1 MNLEFK
7 TFLQL
12 TRRLGSYKMLN
23 LNFNCLWGI
32 SLSYFKHLA
41 LWIALVWT
49 LGVSPCVM
57 ADSTPSIKNTI
68 NVGVLAFRSVAQTQ
82 QRWQPLINYL
92 NQEVP
97 EHDWRLKVFFYEDF
111 NQAMANQ
118 SLDYIL
124 TNPQHFARLNHQTN
138 LKALLTL
145 MPLAGGVPVTEFGG
159 VIFSRA
165 EDNKLNELSDLEKVT
180 IAATF
185 PDSFGGY
192 LMQRWEMYKQNS
204 RPNKLLFTGMPHDNV
219 VKAVLN
225 KEADVG
231 FVRTGVLESMIK
243 EGSLSWSQI
252 KLIQPKID
260 SRFPH
265 VHSTDL
271 YPEWPFAASADTD
284 TNLNKKVSMSLLNLS
299 ADHPVAA
306 QAKIYGFSPPGNY
319 QPIEA
324 VMLRLDVL
332 PREDFGW
339 QDIFHRFGARI
350 IPALLVLGGVLI
362 LLSGFLV
369 YYNRR
374 ANRVALERA
383 QLNHELLSVN
393 QNLETLVER
402 RTHDLLE
409 SEQRFRQMF
418 EKHASPMLLIDPPT
432 GEIIDTNQAAA
443 DFYGY
448 KIEQLRHM
456 NLSQINILSEQ
467 ELAKERTLAALQQ
480 RNYFVFTHKLSNGK
494 LRYVDVH
501 SSPVQI
507 NGQTRL
513 FSIIHDSTSR
523 VQFEERL
530 KLHDT
535 ALNYAA
541 NAIAI
546 TDHKG
551 VIIWANKAYSQLTGY
566 SGNEIKGKLLYHP
579 DDVSDHDKALYEQIQ
594 QVVRE
599 GQVWHG
605 VLQQTH
611 KNGDLYYE
619 EVTITPVKDQQH
631 QIRNFVAVVQDITE
645 RRLAEQQIQNL
656 AFFDPLTNLPNR
668 RLLIDRLET
677 VMAQT
682 DRRQFHAALL
692 FLDLDHFKVLN
703 DSYGH
708 HIGDRLLIDVAKR
721 IQACVRSGDTVAR
734 FGGDEFVILLTELDS
749 QAMKAAQ
756 QAKQVAEKIR
766 ESLGQVYFIEI
777 DNDTDKI
784 EYSISSSM
792 GLTVFQD
799 HDKSLEDLLKWSD
812 MAMYQAKASGR
823 NEVRLFDPD
832 MQTELDERASLEQDL
847 RKAIEQEQLELYY
860 QPQVDAQRRILGA
873 EALLRWQ
880 HPQRGFVP
888 PSLFIPLAEET
899 GLILNLGNWVL
910 ETACKQLAEWRLD
923 PKLCLIQLAVNI
935 SANQLRHPLFVDQIQ
950 RLVTQYQINPI
961 MLKLELTESVL
972 LSHREDSISKMK
984 ALRLLGIQFSMDD
997 FGTGYSSLAYL
1008 KQLPLSQIKIDQSFI
1023 HDLVHDQ
1030 MDAVMVQA
1038 IMSLGQKFNMSVIA
1052 EGVEDQEQFDILRSY
1067 ECELF
1072 QGYLFSRPVPVDLFK
1087 KQVSST

>member
-1 MNLEFK
+1 
-7 TFLQL
+7 
-12 TRRLGSYKMLN
+12 ML
-23 LNFNCLWGI
+23 
-32 SLSYFKHLA
+32 YFKHLVRWGSIFLA
-41 LWIALVWT
+41 LGLSQW
-49 LGVSPCVM
+49 VM
-57 ADSTPSIKNTI
+57 AESSPSLRSQIQ
-68 NVGVLAFRSVAQTQ
+68 VGVLAFRSIEQTQ
-82 QRWQPLINYL
+82 QRWQPLIHYL
-92 NQEVP
+92 NQTLP
-97 EHDWRLKVFFYEDF
+97 EHEWRLNVFFYEDF
-111 NQAMANQ
+111 NQAMHQQ
-118 SLDYIL
+118 SLDYVL
-124 TNPQHFARLNHQTN
+124 TNPQHYARLNHQSP
-138 LKALLTL
+138 LKPLLTL
-145 MPLAGGVPVTEFGG
+145 MPLAQGIPVTEFGG
-159 VIFSRA
+159 VIFTRSDA
-165 EDNKLNELSDLEKVT
+165 NTIKTLADLEQAT

-185 PDSFGGY
+185 ADSFGGY
-192 LMQRWEMYKQNS
+192 LMQRWEMFKQNYH
-204 RPNKLLFTGMPHDNV
+204 PQDLLFTGMPHDKV

-225 KEADVG
+225 KQAEVG
-231 FVRTGVLESMIK
+231 FVRTGVLEAMIK
-243 EGSLSWSQI
+243 EGALNWSQI
-252 KLIQPKID
+252 KLIQPKTD
-260 SRFPH
+260 SRFPQ
-265 VHSTDL
+265 VHSTEL
-271 YPEWPFAASADTD
+271 YPEWPFAASANTD
-284 TNLNKKVSMSLLNLS
+284 SDLNKKLSLSLLNLP
-299 ADHPVAA
+299 ADHPAA
-306 QAKIYGFSPPGNY
+306 LQAEIYGFSPAGNY
-319 QPIEA
+319 QAIEA
-324 VMLRLDVL
+324 VMLRLNVL

-339 QDIFHRFGARI
+339 HDIFQRYGNRI
-350 IPALLVLGGVLI
+350 ILALMVIGSVLL

-374 ANRVALERA
+374 SNRIAFERA
-383 QLNHELLSVN
+383 QLNQELQTVN
-393 QNLETLVER
+393 QNLENLVER

-418 EKHASPMLLIDPPT
+418 EKHASPMMLVDPAS
-432 GEIIDTNQAAA
+432 GEIIDANQAAA

-448 KIEQLRHM
+448 KIDQLRHM
-456 NLSQINILSEQ
+456 NLSQINTLSEQ
-467 ELAKERTLAALQQ
+467 DLAKERTLAALQQ
-480 RNYFVFTHKLSNGK
+480 RNYFVFTHQLANGK
-494 LRYVDVH
+494 QRYVDVH

-507 NGQTRL
+507 NGKTRL

-546 TDHKG
+546 TDQKG
-551 VIIWANKAYSQLTGY
+551 IIIWANKAYSQLTGY
-566 SGNEIKGKLLYHP
+566 SADEVKGKLLYHP
-579 DDVSDHDKALYEQIQ
+579 DDVSEQDKALYEQIQ

-631 QIRNFVAVVQDITE
+631 QIRNFVAVVQDITQ

-708 HIGDRLLIDVAKR
+708 HVGDKLLIDVAKR
-721 IQACVRSGDTVAR
+721 IQACIRSGDTVAR

-749 QAMKAAQ
+749 HAMTAAQ

-766 ESLGQVYFIEI
+766 ASLGQVYFIEI
-777 DNDTDKI
+777 DKDTDKI

-832 MQTELDERASLEQDL
+832 MQTQLDERASLEQDL

-880 HPQRGFVP
+880 HPQRGFIP
-888 PSLFIPLAEET
+888 PGLFIPLAEET

-910 ETACKQLAEWRLD
+910 ETACKQLAQWRHD
-923 PKLCLIQLAVNI
+923 SKLCLIQLAVNI
-935 SANQLRHPLFVDQIQ
+935 SAKQLRHPQFVEQVRQ
-950 RLVTQYQINPI
+950 LVTEYQINPI

-972 LSHREDSISKMK
+972 LSHREDSIAKMN

-997 FGTGYSSLAYL
+997 FGTGYSSLSYL

-1023 HDLVHDQ
+1023 RDLVDDQ

-1052 EGVEDQEQFDILRSY
+1052 EGVENQQQFDILRSY
-1067 ECELF
+1067 KCEFF
-1072 QGYLFSRPVPVDLFK
+1072 QGYLFSRPVPIDHFK
-1087 KQVSST
+1087 QQVLSA

>member
-1 MNLEFK
+1 
-7 TFLQL
+7 
-12 TRRLGSYKMLN
+12 
-23 LNFNCLWGI
+23 
-32 SLSYFKHLA
+32 
-41 LWIALVWT
+41 
-49 LGVSPCVM
+49 M
-57 ADSTPSIKNTI
+57 ADSSPSMRSQIQ
-68 NVGVLAFRSVAQTQ
+68 VGVLAFRSVEQTQ
-82 QRWQPLINYL
+82 QRWQPLIDYL
-92 NQEVP
+92 NQTLP
-97 EHDWRLKVFFYEDF
+97 EHEWQLNVFFYEDF
-111 NQAMANQ
+111 NHAMHQQ
-118 SLDYIL
+118 SLDYVL
-124 TNPQHFARLNHQTN
+124 TNPQHYARLNHQTP
-138 LKALLTL
+138 LKPLLTL
-145 MPLAGGVPVTEFGG
+145 MPLAQGIPVTEFGG
-159 VIFSRA
+159 VIFTRRDASTIKTLA
-165 EDNKLNELSDLEKVT
+165 DIEQAS

-185 PDSFGGY
+185 EDSFGGY
-192 LMQRWEMYKQNS
+192 LMQRWEMFKQNYH
-204 RPNKLLFTGMPHDNV
+204 PQDLLFTGMPHDKV

-225 KEADVG
+225 KQADVA
-231 FVRTGVLESMIK
+231 FVRTGVLEAMIK
-243 EGSLSWSQI
+243 EGALNWSQI
-252 KLIQPKID
+252 KLIEPKTD
-260 SRFPH
+260 SRFPQ
-265 VHSTDL
+265 VHSTEL
-271 YPEWPFAASADTD
+271 YPEWPFAASAHTD
-284 TNLNKKVSMSLLNLS
+284 GDLNKKLSLSLLNLS
-299 ADHPVAA
+299 ADHPAA
-306 QAKIYGFSPPGNY
+306 LQAEIYGFSPAGNY
-319 QPIEA
+319 QAIEA

-339 QDIFHRFGARI
+339 HDIFQRYGNRI
-350 IPALLVLGGVLI
+350 ILALTMIGSVLL
-362 LLSGFLV
+362 LLSGFLI

-374 ANRVALERA
+374 SSRIAFERA
-383 QLNHELLSVN
+383 QLNQKLQTVN
-393 QNLETLVER
+393 QNLEDLVER

-418 EKHASPMLLIDPPT
+418 EKHASPMLLVDPPT
-432 GEIIDTNQAAA
+432 GEIIDVNQAAA

-456 NLSQINILSEQ
+456 NLSQINTLSDQ
-467 ELAKERTLAALQQ
+467 ELAKERNLAALQQ
-480 RNYFVFTHKLSNGK
+480 RNYFVFTHRLANGK
-494 LRYVDVH
+494 QRYVDVH
-501 SSPVQI
+501 SSPVLI
-507 NGQTRL
+507 NGKTRL

-546 TDHKG
+546 TDHQG
-551 VIIWANKAYSQLTGY
+551 IIIWANKAYSQLTGY
-566 SGNEIKGKLLYHP
+566 SADEVKGKLLYHP
-579 DDVSDHDKALYEQIQ
+579 DDVSDQDKTLYEQIQ

-631 QIRNFVAVVQDITE
+631 QIRNFVAVVQDITQ

-708 HIGDRLLIDVAKR
+708 HVGDKLLIDVAKR
-721 IQACVRSGDTVAR
+721 IQACIRSGDTVAR

-756 QAKQVAEKIR
+756 QAKHVAEKIR

-777 DNDTDKI
+777 DADTDKI
-784 EYSISSSM
+784 EYTISSSM

-823 NEVRLFDPD
+823 NEVRLFDPE
-832 MQTELDERASLEQDL
+832 MQTQLDERASLEQDL
-847 RKAIEQEQLELYY
+847 RKAIEQEQLEVYY
-860 QPQVDAQRRILGA
+860 QPQVDAQCRILGA

-880 HPQRGFVP
+880 HPQRGFIP
-888 PSLFIPLAEET
+888 PGLFIPLAEET

-910 ETACKQLAEWRLD
+910 ETACKQLAEWRHD

-935 SANQLRHPLFVDQIQ
+935 SAKQLRHPQFVEQVRQ
-950 RLVTQYQINPI
+950 LVSQYEINPI

-972 LSHREDSISKMK
+972 LSHREDSISKMN

-1023 HDLVHDQ
+1023 RDLVDDQ

-1052 EGVEDQEQFDILRSY
+1052 EGVENQQQFDILRSY
-1067 ECELF
+1067 KCEFF
-1072 QGYLFSRPVPVDLFK
+1072 QGYLFSRPVPIDHFK
-1087 KQVSST
+1087 QQVLSA

>member
-1 MNLEFK
+1 MF
-7 TFLQL
+7 
-12 TRRLGSYKMLN
+12 
-23 LNFNCLWGI
+23 
-32 SLSYFKHLA
+32 YFKRLA
-41 LWIALVWT
+41 LWVAIVWT
-49 LGVSPCVM
+49 LSLSPFVM
-57 ADSTPSIKNTI
+57 AEPTHSFQNTI
-68 NVGVLAFRSVAQTQ
+68 NVGVLAFRSIEQTQ
-82 QRWQPLINYL
+82 HRWQPLIDYL
-92 NQEVP
+92 NQELP
-97 EHDWRLKVFFYEDF
+97 EHEWRLKVFFYEDF
-111 NQAMANQ
+111 NQAMNNQ
-118 SLDYIL
+118 SLDYVL
-124 TNPQHFARLNHQTN
+124 TNPQHFARLNHQTS
-138 LKALLTL
+138 LKPLLTL
-145 MPLAGGVPVTEFGG
+145 MPLAQGVPVTEFGG
-159 VIFSRA
+159 IIFTRA
-165 EDNKLNELSDLEKVT
+165 GETSINSLSDLEKST

-192 LMQRWEMYKQNS
+192 LMQRWEMFKQDHH
-204 RPNKLLFTGMPHDNV
+204 PKQLLFTGMPHDKV
-219 VKAVLN
+219 VEAVLN
-225 KEADVG
+225 NQADVG

-252 KLIQPKID
+252 KLIQPKTD
-260 SRFPH
+260 SRFPQ

-271 YPEWPFAASADTD
+271 YPEWPFAANSHTD
-284 TNLNKKVSMSLLNLS
+284 SNLNKRLSLSLLNLS
-299 ADHPVAA
+299 ADHPAA
-306 QAKIYGFSPPGNY
+306 LQADIYGFSPAGNY
-319 QPIEA
+319 QAIEA

-339 QDIFHRFGARI
+339 HDIFQRYGISI
-350 IPALLVLGGVLI
+350 ILVLVIIGSVLL

-374 ANRVALERA
+374 SHRIAFERA
-383 QLNHELLSVN
+383 QLNQKLQTVN
-393 QNLETLVER
+393 QNLESLVER

-418 EKHASPMLLIDPPT
+418 EKHASPMLLIEPST
-432 GEIIDTNQAAA
+432 GEIIDANQAAA

-448 KIEQLRHM
+448 KIEQLSHM

-480 RNYFVFTHKLSNGK
+480 RNYFVFTHKLANGK

-507 NGQTRL
+507 NGKTRL

-523 VQFEERL
+523 IQFEERL

-546 TDHKG
+546 TDHQG
-551 VIIWANKAYSQLTGY
+551 VIIWANKAYSHLTGY
-566 SGNEIKGKLLYHP
+566 SGDEVKGKLFYHP
-579 DDVSDHDKALYEQIQ
+579 DDVSEQDKALYEQIQ

-656 AFFDPLTNLPNR
+656 AFFDPLTNLPNK

-734 FGGDEFVILLTELDS
+734 FGGDEFVILLTALDS

-766 ESLGQVYFIEI
+766 ESLGKAYFIEI

-888 PSLFIPLAEET
+888 PALFIPLAEET

-935 SANQLRHPLFVDQIQ
+935 SAKQLRHPQFVEQIR

-1067 ECELF
+1067 ECEFF

-1087 KQVSST
+1087 KQVLSA

>member
-1 MNLEFK
+1 
-7 TFLQL
+7 
-12 TRRLGSYKMLN
+12 
-23 LNFNCLWGI
+23 
-32 SLSYFKHLA
+32 
-41 LWIALVWT
+41 
-49 LGVSPCVM
+49 M

>member
-1 MNLEFK
+1 MGD
-7 TFLQL
+7 
-12 TRRLGSYKMLN
+12 R
-23 LNFNCLWGI
+23 
-32 SLSYFKHLA
+32 LSYFKHLA
-41 LWIALVWT
+41 RWTCIVWT
-49 LGVSPCVM
+49 LGFPSWVA
-57 ADSTPSIKNTI
+57 ADPTPSFQNTI
-68 NVGVLAFRSVAQTQ
+68 NVGVLAFRSVEQTQ
-82 QRWQPLINYL
+82 QRWQPLIDYI
-92 NQEVP
+92 NQQLPDYE
-97 EHDWRLKVFFYEDF
+97 WRLKVFFYEDF
-111 NQAMANQ
+111 NQAIAEQ
-118 SLDYIL
+118 SLDYVL
-124 TNPQHFARLNHQTN
+124 TNPQHFARLNHQAS
-138 LKALLTL
+138 LKPLLTL
-145 MPLAGGVPVTEFGG
+145 MPLAEGVPVTEFGG
-159 VIFSRA
+159 VIFTRS
-165 EDNKLNELSDLEKVT
+165 DVQKINTLSDLEKAT

-185 PDSFGGY
+185 ADSFGGY
-192 LMQRWEMYKQNS
+192 LMQRWEMYKQGSHPKN
-204 RPNKLLFTGMPHDNV
+204 LLFTGMPHDNV

-225 KEADVG
+225 KEADAG
-231 FVRTGVLESMIK
+231 FVRTGVLEAMIK
-243 EGSLSWSQI
+243 EGALNWSEI
-252 KLIQPKID
+252 KLIQARSD
-260 SRFPH
+260 SRFPQ
-265 VHSTDL
+265 VHSTEL
-271 YPEWPFAASADTD
+271 YPEWPLAATPHTN
-284 TNLNKKVSMSLLNLS
+284 TNLNKKLSMSLLNLS
-299 ADHPVAA
+299 ADHSAA
-306 QAKIYGFSPPGNY
+306 QQAQIYGFSPPGNY

-332 PREDFGW
+332 PREDFDW
-339 QDIFHRFGARI
+339 QDILQRYGASI
-350 IPALLVLGGVLI
+350 IPALLILGGVLI

-374 ANRVALERA
+374 ANRIALERA
-383 QLNHELLSVN
+383 QLNHQLQSVN
-393 QNLETLVER
+393 QNLENLVER

-418 EKHASPMLLIDPPT
+418 EKHASPMMLIDPPT
-432 GEIIDTNQAAA
+432 GEIIDANQASAE
-443 DFYGY
+443 FYGY
-448 KIEQLRHM
+448 KIAQLTHM
-456 NLSQINILSEQ
+456 NISQINTLSEEEITK
-467 ELAKERTLAALQQ
+467 ELTMAKLQK
-480 RNYFVFTHKLSNGK
+480 RNYFVFTHRLANGE

-501 SSPVQI
+501 SSPIQLA
-507 NGQTRL
+507 GKTRL

-523 VQFEERL
+523 IKSEERL

-546 TDHKG
+546 TDHQG
-551 VIIWANKAYSQLTGY
+551 VIIWANKAYSSLTGY
-566 SGNEIKGKLLYHP
+566 SADEVKGKLLYHP
-579 DDVSDHDKALYEQIQ
+579 DDVSDADKALYEQIQ

-619 EVTITPVKDQQH
+619 EVTITPVKDQHH
-631 QIRNFVAVVQDITE
+631 QIRNFVAVVQDITQ

-708 HIGDRLLIDVAKR
+708 HVGDRLLIDVAKR
-721 IQACVRSGDTVAR
+721 IQACIRSGDTVAR

-749 QAMKAAQ
+749 QPMKAAQ

-777 DNDTDKI
+777 DEETDKI
-784 EYSISSSM
+784 EYTISSSM

-823 NEVRLFDPD
+823 NEVRLFDPE
-832 MQTELDERASLEQDL
+832 MQTQLDERASLEQDL
-847 RKAIEQEQLELYY
+847 RKAIEQQQLELYY
-860 QPQVDAQRRILGA
+860 QPQVDAKRRILGA

-888 PSLFIPLAEET
+888 PGLFIPLAEET
-899 GLILNLGNWVL
+899 GLILNIGNWVL
-910 ETACKQLAEWRLD
+910 ETACKQLAQWRDD

-935 SANQLRHPLFVDQIQ
+935 SAKQLRHPQFVNQIRQ
-950 RLVTQYQINPI
+950 LVTKYKINPI

-972 LSHREDSISKMK
+972 LSHREDSISKMN

-1052 EGVEDQEQFDILRSY
+1052 EGVESQEQFDILRSY
-1067 ECELF
+1067 KCEFF
-1072 QGYLFSRPVPVDLFK
+1072 QGYLFSRPIPIDLFK
-1087 KQVSST
+1087 QKVLSA